1 MEKLYHQ
8 RPTQACATPAPSR
21 SQPASSAESFRRG
34 SSPPHFSRTYFA
46 KMRTLRESP
55 YTSQR
60 GTHRVSSSRFSL
72 CQVLQRLL
80 SRLIACRFLDA
91 LLPNA
96 VVFFGEIV
104 PPLSDSNSC
113 HTGVLTLPT
122 SQLGQIVRSRQPAVA
137 FLANVLRENAYSPRV
152 ALHVTNLHSTTGT
165 RARRRLHAS
174 NQPARPLRVL
184 ACSLGGSIACVA
196 SRRPGATRYGDF
208 SSILFTV
215 R

>member
-8 RPTQACATPAPSR
+8 YPTATCATPAPSR

-34 SSPPHFSRTYFA
+34 SWPPHFSRTYFA

-104 PPLSDSNSC
+104 PPLSDLNLC
-113 HTGVLTLPT
+113 HNGVLTLPT
-122 SQLGQIVRSRQPAVA
+122 SQRGPIFLPRQLAAVFRYDAYAVLRVRSDTWCVHMAEDGNRTAYDGGCRGRDAVPC
-137 FLANVLRENAYSPRV
+137 VPRV
-152 ALHVTNLHSTTGT
+152 QRTSILTRGAL
-165 RARRRLHAS
+165 
-174 NQPARPLRVL
+174 PAR
-184 ACSLGGSIACVA
+184 
-196 SRRPGATRYGDF
+196 
-208 SSILFTV
+208 
-215 R
+215 